1 MPAEKLYAAIGRFL
15 WRCMLLAVVVLAV
28 YVSGTRAL
36 LRTLPLYEAQ
46 VLAWLSGQTNLQFE
60 AGKLTGDIAS
70 FKPVIQSDGLRLF
83 LPDGT
88 PIQFSRA
95 TVSIDPW
102 TTLLDRQIR
111 LDTLQ
116 LQGLGLALPLASLR
130 RQNSGPTPGFEQAV
144 GLLSAF
150 RSVSVVDAELTLQ
163 GGGSEAVLQLSV
175 ELRRSGSERQLRV
188 KATGPGETEL
198 TMSGTGVGD
207 LSRLRRVSGDFHG
220 KFEWQDLAWLS
231 DLSGIPFNARGD
243 LDVWYDN
250 DGIQPRFVLSGA
262 VENMWLQSD
271 ASVRTGLDSV
281 SLSVQLLPNDDGW
294 VGQIEELLLTAGEYK
309 LPLARLDLSSDDG
322 GLKLS
327 AADLDVAVLAGLLT
341 TSNIVSG
348 KPGLIVGE
356 LAPSGTVAALE
367 ASVADISEPWKAWS
381 VSGEVQDLSVQPRG
395 DVPGLLGMDATIEG
409 TQAGATAWIDTEDFT
424 LDLPKVYSDPIRFQR
439 VLGRLSAAW
448 SPAMLYLHSG
458 VLRAEHE
465 KHDAQ
470 VLLGMD
476 IPVDRASADAEP
488 LSMQLDVG
496 VAQADTAL
504 WQVYVPY
511 RIPPKLSSW
520 LVESDLAGG
529 LSALQFS
536 WRGGFKDFGSGK
548 QSLQLGATLEAVDL
562 RFQEDWPAVEAVAGT
577 LLIDTDRV
585 SVWADQGTIGQIPF
599 QDTGVE
605 VDASPA
611 LDSIQV
617 DGRFQGASNDALAL
631 LRNSPIYGLAGAV
644 LDDFTMDGP
653 LAGELD
659 LDLSLRAPAVKP
671 KVAVAIQLEGASLA
685 SEVLQL
691 ELADLSGNLSYDL
704 EQGFLGNGLAA
715 TLFSEPVNIA
725 ITPGSSGLDD
735 ANVLDGRFT
744 FNVAGD
750 RLWQWGQSLS
760 GALPPGSKS
769 PPLLGGL
776 AGIEVALAVGTG
788 ARAMVRTTLE
798 GMSVALPEP
807 LGKSAEQSTPVAI
820 AIDTNPEAPWKVFWS
835 GRAQADLQRHSGLMD
850 GILLDVT
857 PRLEATELPDLDL
870 DGVLKVI
877 GRLDRIEVDP
887 WLAALGALPRRDPG
901 SQPTWFTDI
910 TELTIDE
917 LVVGTIA
924 MEEVRV
930 DLTPY
935 ADWDRLGI
943 NTGWLDAELTLPRD
957 DRKIVLVINALDY
970 DQFANLRTVETDL
983 DSPEPT
989 TAERRPPALPVPVD
1003 VALANFT
1010 YRGKPQGAA
1019 RFTLS
1024 SASDAMVISDIQGQL
1039 AGLKL
1044 GNDSGLTWSADED
1057 GEWFTR
1063 LQLNGTV
1070 EDVAG
1075 TFDSLSLEPL
1085 ARTQS
1090 GQLAADLFWPD
1101 GPADID
1107 LQNLTGTANIDLRN
1121 GSFLPVS
1128 SSATGAVRLLGLLN
1142 LAGLFG
1148 RADVTR
1154 IFDPGVAF
1162 RTAGG
1167 ELQFRPGAV
1176 AVPGF
1181 DIRGPGGGFNFHS
1194 DIDLTSETMEGELVV
1209 TLPLVENI
1217 PWMAALVG
1225 GLPVAAGA
1233 YLVSKLFES
1242 QVKQLSSGVYS
1253 VRGNISSPEVTFER
1267 IFDASSSLA
1276 SGDPLPEAVEKPVE
1290 NESEASS
1297 AQPESSPDGVPASLP
1312 PSVSSSSRK

>member
-15 WRCMLLAVVVLAV
+15 WRSMLLAVVVLAV

-46 VLAWLSGQTNLQFE
+46 VLNWLSGQTKLQFE

-70 FKPVIQSDGLRLF
+70 FKPVIRSEGLRLF

-88 PIQFSRA
+88 PIRFSQA

-116 LQGLGLALPLASLR
+116 LKGLKLTLPLASLR
-130 RQNSGPTPGFEQAV
+130 SREAGPTPGFEQALE
-144 GLLSAF
+144 LLSAF
-150 RSVSVVDAELTLQ
+150 RSVSVVAAELVLE
-163 GGGSEAVLQLSV
+163 GGETEAELQLSV

-198 TMSGTGVGD
+198 IMSGTGVGN

-220 KFEWQDLAWLS
+220 QLEWQDLAWLS
-231 DLSGIPFNARGD
+231 DLTGVPFNARGD
-243 LDVWYDN
+243 LDMWYDN
-250 DGIQPRFVLSGA
+250 DGRQPRFVVSGA
-262 VENMWLQSD
+262 LENLWLQSD
-271 ASVRTGLDSV
+271 ASVRTGFDSV
-281 SLSVQLLPNDDGW
+281 SVSMQLLPNDDGW
-294 VGQIEELLLTAGEYK
+294 VGQVEELSLSAGEYN
-309 LPLARLDLSSDDG
+309 LPLARLDLSSDES

-327 AADLDVAVLAGLLT
+327 AVDLDVGVLAGLLT
-341 TSNIVSG
+341 TSNIVAG

-367 ASVADISEPWKAWS
+367 ASVGDITEPWKSWS
-381 VSGEVQDLSVQPRG
+381 VTGEVRDLSVQPRG
-395 DVPGLLGMDATIEG
+395 DVPGLLGMDATIEA
-409 TQAGATAWIDTEDFT
+409 TEAGATAWIDTEGFT

-439 VLGRLSAAW
+439 VLGRLSASW
-448 SPAMLYLHSG
+448 SPEMLYLHSG
-458 VLRAEHE
+458 VLRAEHDQ
-465 KHDAQ
+465 HDAQ
-470 VLLGMD
+470 VLFGMD
-476 IPVDRASADAEP
+476 IPVDRSSPDAKP

-496 VAQADTAL
+496 VAGADTAL

-511 RIPPKLSSW
+511 RIPANLSSW
-520 LVESDLAGG
+520 LSESDLTGG

-548 QSLQLGATLEAVDL
+548 QSLQLGATLQAVDL

-585 SVWADQGTIGQIPF
+585 SVWADQGVIGQIPF
-599 QDTGVE
+599 HSTGVE
-605 VDASPA
+605 VDASRA

-617 DGRFQGASNDALAL
+617 DGRFHGASNEALAL
-631 LRNSPIYGLAGAV
+631 LRQSPVYDLAGAV
-644 LDDFTMDGP
+644 LDDFTMEGP
-653 LAGELD
+653 LVGELD
-659 LDLSLRAPAVKP
+659 LDLSLRTPAVKP
-671 KVAVAIQLEGASLA
+671 RVAVAVELEEAAVA

-691 ELADLSGNLSYDL
+691 NLADLSGNVSFDL
-704 EQGFLGNGLAA
+704 EQGFLGTGLAA

-725 ITPGSSGLDD
+725 IEPGSSGLDD
-735 ANVLDGRFT
+735 AHVLDGRFT
-744 FNVAGD
+744 VNVAGD
-750 RLWQWGQSLS
+750 RLWEWGQSLLDATPS
-760 GALPPGSKS
+760 DGKS
-769 PPLLGGL
+769 PPLLAGA

-788 ARAMVRTTLE
+788 ARAMVRTHLE
-798 GMSVALPEP
+798 GMAVALPEP

-820 AIDTNPEAPWKVFWS
+820 HIDTNPEAPWEVFWS
-835 GRAQADLQRHSGLMD
+835 GRAQADVQRHSGLVE

-857 PRLEATELPDLDL
+857 PRPEATEQPDLDL
-870 DGVLKVI
+870 DGVFKVI

-970 DQFANLRTVETDL
+970 DQLANLKTLATDL
-983 DSPEPT
+983 DPPEPT
-989 TAERRPPALPVPVD
+989 AVERRPPALPVPVD

-1070 EDVAG
+1070 EDIAG
-1075 TFDSLSLEPL
+1075 TFDYLSLEPL

-1090 GQLAADLFWPD
+1090 GQLAADLFWPG

-1107 LQNLTGTANIDLRN
+1107 LQNLTGTASIDLRN

-1128 SSATGAVRLLGLLN
+1128 SSATGAARLLGLLN

-1253 VRGNISSPEVTFER
+1253 VRGSISSPEVTFER
-1267 IFDASSSLA
+1267 IFDASSSVA
-1276 SGDPLPEAVEKPVE
+1276 SGDPVPLAVEKPVE
-1290 NESEASS
+1290 PESEASS
-1297 AQPESSPDGVPASLP
+1297 AQVESSPDREPMSLP
-1312 PSVSSSSRK
+1312 PSASSSSRK